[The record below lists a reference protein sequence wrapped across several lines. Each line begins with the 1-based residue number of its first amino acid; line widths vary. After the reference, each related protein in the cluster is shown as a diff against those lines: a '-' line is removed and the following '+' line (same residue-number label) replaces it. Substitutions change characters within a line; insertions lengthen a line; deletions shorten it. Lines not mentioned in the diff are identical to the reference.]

1 MNNYNPGPKNGVVC
15 RVVNPAMYLETT
27 GTAGGDT
34 GVSPLQ
40 RSGKGGGVI
49 TLIACRKNGIPTK
62 EG

>member
-15 RVVNPAMYLETT
+15 RVVKPAMYLETT

-40 RSGKGGGVI
+40 RSGKGGGS
-49 TLIACRKNGIPTK
+49 
-62 EG
+62 